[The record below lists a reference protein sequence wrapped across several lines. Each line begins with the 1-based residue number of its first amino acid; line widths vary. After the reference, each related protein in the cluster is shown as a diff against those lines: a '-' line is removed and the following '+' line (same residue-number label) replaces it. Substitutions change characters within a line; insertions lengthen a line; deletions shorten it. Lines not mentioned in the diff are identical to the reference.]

1 MPETPSLDASEIDRI
16 VGERIRRRRVLL
28 GLTQDQLADAL
39 GISYQQIQ
47 KYETG
52 ANRVSAGRLFK
63 IAETLDTKAGLFFEG
78 LGRAEIGGSEGEG
91 FASSRHTIELVR
103 GFLRI
108 EDDKQRMAVLSL
120 VRALAGEET
129 ESVDAAGEPA
139 RRAPQPDANGQP
151 PAANRPNGNGHAD
164 GQAMS

>member
-1 MPETPSLDASEIDRI
+1 MAREEDLDASEVDRL

-63 IAETLDTKAGLFFEG
+63 IAATLQTKVGWFFDG
-78 LGRAEIGGSEGEG
+78 LGDTDGSADDPAG
-91 FASSRHTIELVR
+91 SSRHTIELVR
-103 GFLRI
+103 GFMKI
-108 EDDKQRMAVLSL
+108 GDDRLKMAVLSL
-120 VRALAGEET
+120 VRALSGDGGEAE
-129 ESVDAAGEPA
+129 AAVHTLA
-139 RRAPQPDANGQP
+139 RTNGANGEASDHGP
-151 PAANRPNGNGHAD
+151 SNPSEVRLD
-164 GQAMS
+164 

>member
-1 MPETPSLDASEIDRI
+1 MPLPSPSPDASEIDRI

-63 IAETLDTKAGLFFEG
+63 IAQTLEIRTGWFFEG
-78 LGRAEIGGSEGEG
+78 IGDADRSAADSDGL
-91 FASSRHTIELVR
+91 ASSRHTIELVR
-103 GFLRI
+103 GFQRI
-108 EDDKQRMAVLSL
+108 EDDKQRMAVLAL
-120 VRALAGEET
+120 VRALAGEE
-129 ESVDAAGEPA
+129 ESRDQVPA
-139 RRAPQPDANGQP
+139 PAAPQRTPAHGHANGG
-151 PAANRPNGNGHAD
+151 AAQGNGAQPGRD
-164 GQAMS
+164 AS

>member
-1 MPETPSLDASEIDRI
+1 MANQQLDASEVDRI

-63 IAETLDTKAGLFFEG
+63 IAETLETKVGWFFDG
-78 LGRAEIGGSEGEG
+78 IGDDMSESVSEEAVG
-91 FASSRHTIELVR
+91 SSRHTIELVR

-108 EDDKQRMAVLSL
+108 GDDRLRMAVLSL
-120 VRALAGEET
+120 VRALSGE
-129 ESVDAAGEPA
+129 DAE
-139 RRAPQPDANGQP
+139 RVEANGKVE
-151 PAANRPNGNGHAD
+151 AEGNGRILEAR
-164 GQAMS
+164 AFPNE